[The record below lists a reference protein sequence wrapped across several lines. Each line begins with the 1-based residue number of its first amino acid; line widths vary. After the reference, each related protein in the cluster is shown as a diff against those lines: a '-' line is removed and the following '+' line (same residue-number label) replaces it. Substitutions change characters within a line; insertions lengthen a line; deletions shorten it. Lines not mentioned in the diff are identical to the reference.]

1 MDVELGAAVA
11 PDPQPA
17 PSGWLSSFV
26 SGILSYMTGHDL
38 QPEVDYA
45 TYKHQRRAAHAQ
57 PPPLTCRRQRR
68 HGFCMKISNF
78 YC

>member
-1 MDVELGAAVA
+1 MGILTESYGRAQLQQRPNMDVESGAAVA

-45 TYKHQRRAAHAQ
+45 TYKHHRRAA
-57 PPPLTCRRQRR
+57 
-68 HGFCMKISNF
+68 
-78 YC
+78 